1 MLCSARVCCMVSSG
15 KFKHRV
21 GCFLIVPLVFRIEGD
36 DGYYIV
42 FILQRDNFF
51 FLLFV
56 SWHFHPKVGKNA
68 ESLHERKQKK
78 KQKKPESV
86 QQLLPKY
93 TATELLQQHSQ
104 LCVCVYLSVCVRVWE
119 RVSERERFGHSGNS
133 AFFAATTSHWC
144 LNWPLELGKKCQEF
158 LLTKKM
164 DR

>member
-15 KFKHRV
+15 KFKHKV
-21 GCFLIVPLVFRIEGD
+21 GCFLIVD

-68 ESLHERKQKK
+68 ESLHERKKQNKK
-78 KQKKPESV
+78 KPKSV

-119 RVSERERFGHSGNS
+119 RGKERVSERERFWHSGNS